1 MEKLIEDWTN
11 ALLSALEDPLIM
23 ENKSLLIKEQQNL
36 IDKFLKE
43 ETLPDIVDM
52 FFVTTFNTL
61 FEDLDKVN
69 IDIWEL
75 VTIIQNLGPSTVED
89 LKYKLNSY
97 IDKQISGKDPDKV
110 RVIITSNPDKRD
122 DFLVAEKGNREE
134 S

>member
-1 MEKLIEDWTN
+1 
-11 ALLSALEDPLIM
+11 M

-36 IDKFLKE
+36 IDKFLE
-43 ETLPDIVDM
+43 EKTLPDIVDM

-69 IDIWEL
+69 IDMWEL

-97 IDKQISGKDPDKV
+97 IDKQISGKYPVKV
-110 RVIITSNPDKRD
+110 RFIITSKPDKRD